1 MNDETGLLVSLWP
14 VNHYRY
20 MLLCGGAPEPE
31 PTHSNFRERK
41 KTSTVLVSCVV
52 LQNRNRTDAGWLLR
66 GKEGTRRKR
75 RHIAPSSTGSP
86 FPTTTRGSS
95 QFSSAPSRATASPP
109 LGLRAPSP
117 NPPTRA
123 FACFSPLR
131 LIKLGSDQ
139 TSTRPGRSLAVLLL
153 RPRSTAVA
161 PVPVHKRTVRP
172 I

>member
-41 KTSTVLVSCVV
+41 KLVLYSCRVWCSRTGTEP
-52 LQNRNRTDAGWLLR
+52 NRRWLASPR
-66 GKEGTRRKR
+66 EG

-95 QFSSAPSRATASPP
+95 QFSSAPSRATPRSPCSLAEP
-109 LGLRAPSP
+109 TDSSLRLLL
-117 NPPTRA
+117 PPPINQTRKRSNFHATRA
-123 FACFSPLR
+123 LARSPC
-131 LIKLGSDQ
+131 S
-139 TSTRPGRSLAVLLL
+139 SS
-153 RPRSTAVA
+153 A
-161 PVPVHKRTVRP
+161 PDPP
-172 I
+172 P